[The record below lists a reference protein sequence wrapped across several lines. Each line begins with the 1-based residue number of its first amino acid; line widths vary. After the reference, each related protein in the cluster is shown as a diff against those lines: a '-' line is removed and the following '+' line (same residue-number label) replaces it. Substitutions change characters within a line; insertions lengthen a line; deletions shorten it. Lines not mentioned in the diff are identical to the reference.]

1 VIRGRGGPVQ
11 LFGQAGDDR
20 LFGGPGGD
28 FFHGG
33 VGDDLVRAAGG
44 DDQLETIQGADRI
57 LMGSGHGEL
66 SFLTDDDNRAVID
79 CGSGH
84 DVVNYLGAIDT
95 TDVIRANCEDVNANT
110 SY

>member
-1 VIRGRGGPVQ
+1 MAP
-11 LFGQAGDDR
+11 GDDR

-33 VGDDLVRAAGG
+33 PGDDVVRAGTG
-44 DDQLETIQGADRI
+44 NDQLETIQGDDRI
-57 LMGSGHGEL
+57 FMGAGNDEL
-66 SFLTDDDNRAVID
+66 SFLTDDDARAVID

-95 TDVIRANCEDVNANT
+95 TDVIRADCEDVNANT
-110 SY
+110 SD

>member
-1 VIRGRGGPVQ
+1 MTPPATCSTEARAADQ
-11 LFGQAGDDR
+11 

-33 VGDDLVRAAGG
+33 TGNDVVHAGPG
-44 DDQLETIQGADRI
+44 NDQLETIQGADRVF
-57 LMGSGHGEL
+57 MGAGNDEL
-66 SFLTDDDNRAVID
+66 SFLTDDDKRAVID

-110 SY
+110 SD